1 MMDVA
6 IKAAKT
12 ADFLIVVGTS
22 LEVYPAASLLDYVP
36 LDSNKFL
43 VDPMPSGL
51 TDESFHI
58 TEALASD
65 GVPRVATQLRAL
77 MA

>member
-1 MMDVA
+1 
-6 IKAAKT
+6 
-12 ADFLIVVGTS
+12 
-22 LEVYPAASLLDYVP
+22 VYPAASLVDYVP
-36 LDSNKFL
+36 FEATRFL

-58 TEALASD
+58 VEAKASE